1 MLSLFAVLARLLRPS
16 RGVHT
21 SPCGYLWELGAEAR
35 RNRSRRV
42 RRYVQSLSP
51 VGSESVEPAPLPT
64 APPVHP
70 CTATEPTGPTNP
82 PPLVPAP
89 RKPVEDS
96 RYEEFPQT
104 EIVRGPYLAWES
116 AWKKVAA

>member
-1 MLSLFAVLARLLRPS
+1 MLSPFAVLARLLRPS

-42 RRYVQSLSP
+42 RRYVQALAP
-51 VGSESVEPAPLPT
+51 VGSASVEPAPLPT

-70 CTATEPTGPTNP
+70 CTAPEPTYPA
-82 PPLVPAP
+82 PLVPAP

-96 RYEEFPQT
+96 RHEEFPQT